1 MAREKKK
8 TESEAIDGLDVK
20 LRIIGEGEEAPD
32 QLLANPKNWRTHP
45 REQREALLD
54 VLKSVGWVQRVI
66 VNKRTGHLIDGHMRV
81 EVAMKEGIP
90 AVPVVYV
97 DVTPEE
103 EDLILASLDPLSGLA
118 GIDKDRL
125 EDLLKGLDPD
135 GTALKAMLADLEA
148 ELGIGEAD
156 GGGDKNDVETIL
168 DQAIQA
174 EPGKELVVIICDSE
188 EEFAELRRL
197 LGLGLV
203 RRGGYRKGS
212 AFDATGVERVVS
224 AGKILSLLEGRR

>member
-1 MAREKKK
+1 MAKKK
-8 TESEAIDGLDVK
+8 EEAGIQGLDVK
-20 LRIIGEGEEAPD
+20 LRIVGEGSEAPD

-90 AVPVVYV
+90 EVPVVYV
-97 DVTPEE
+97 DVTEAE

-118 GIDKDRL
+118 GMDKERL
-125 EDLLKGLDPD
+125 EDLLKGLDPE
-135 GTALKAMLADLEA
+135 GTAIKALLADLEA
-148 ELGIGEAD
+148 ELGIGEPD
-156 GGGDKNDVETIL
+156 GGENPDVETIL
-168 DQAIQA
+168 DQAVQV
-174 EPGKELVVIICDSE
+174 EPGKELVVIVCDSE
-188 EEFAELRRL
+188 EEFAELRRV

-203 RRGGYRKGS
+203 RRGGYKKGS
-212 AFDATGVERVVS
+212 AFDATGIERVVS
-224 AGKILSLLEGRR
+224 AGKVLALAEGRR